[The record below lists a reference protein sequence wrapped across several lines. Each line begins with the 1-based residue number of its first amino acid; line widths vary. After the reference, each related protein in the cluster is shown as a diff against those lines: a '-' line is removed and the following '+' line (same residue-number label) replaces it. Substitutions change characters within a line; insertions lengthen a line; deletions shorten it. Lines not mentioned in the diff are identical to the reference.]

1 MKYRN
6 KAFTL
11 IELLVVI
18 TIIALLV
25 SILMPS
31 LNKAKQQATA
41 TVCLG
46 NQKALIT
53 AWLMYAGDNGDRIVG
68 GMRSTY
74 LNTGGDVSYRNGNNN
89 EWEPAGKYAWACA
102 PAVQQMNDKNASTA
116 DLSTEQSLIYRKR
129 GIELGKMWKYVKT
142 HEVYHCPG
150 DKSEKLAKP
159 LDSFVTY
166 AISSSMNGED
176 SIPSAVVKAFK
187 STGQIKNSVERMVFL
202 EENKHEQPY
211 LRGSFALA
219 IGTPVLTNST
229 WKDYPANW
237 HNKKGTLAFA
247 DGHAE
252 ITPWESPM
260 TLKLAMDTQ
269 RNFGFRPSD
278 EYSLNNPDLQK
289 FIRWYG
295 AIR

>member
-53 AWLMYAGDNGDRIVG
+53 AWLMYAGDNGDRIIG

-74 LNTGGDVSYRNGNNN
+74 LSTGGDVAYRGGD
-89 EWEPAGKYAWACA
+89 WEAAGKCAWACA
-102 PAVQQMNDKNASTA
+102 PAVPQMNDKNASNA
-116 DLSTEQSLIYRKR
+116 DLSTEQSLTYRKR
-129 GIELGKMWKYVKT
+129 GVELGKMWKYVKT

-150 DKSEKLAKP
+150 DKSEKFAKP

-176 SIPSAVVKAFK
+176 AIPTAVVKAYK

-202 EENKHEQPY
+202 EENKQEQSY
-211 LRGSFALA
+211 LRGSFALDIRA
-219 IGTPVLTNST
+219 PFLTNST

-260 TLKLAMDTQ
+260 TLQLAMDTK
-269 RNFGFRPSD
+269 RNFNFSPND
-278 EYSLNNPDLQK
+278 KFSLNNPDLEK